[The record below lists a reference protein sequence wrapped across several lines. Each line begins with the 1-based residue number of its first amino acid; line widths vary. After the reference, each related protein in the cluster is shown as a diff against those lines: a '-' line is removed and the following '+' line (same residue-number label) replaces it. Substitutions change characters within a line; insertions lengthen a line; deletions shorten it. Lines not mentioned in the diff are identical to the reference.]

1 MKSDFSVSVTLQSEE
16 VKLRFRTMS
25 YSNYATLYLLIKGP
39 LSSRMLTFVR
49 VSINSQA
56 FCRWSDS
63 LTDLSYFVHQ
73 DNNHNLNGSLRAMK
87 SHCQTYTES
96 PPVFVLT
103 SCLLKLTMSHME
115 AETHEGIHKN
125 ETRSAQLRSL
135 LEQTKTTSCNIHF
148 FSIRWLPTS
157 APSLR
162 RCCCVNRDSKDL
174 RFEDMRQAWG
184 SLQGLQK
191 VHSTVGWEH
200 VHRIQKRTIFHLLP
214 GIQNLTSCNR
224 LN

>member
-1 MKSDFSVSVTLQSEE
+1 MILISWGMKSDFSVSVTLQSEE

-25 YSNYATLYLLIKGP
+25 YSDHATLYLLTKGP
-39 LSSRMLTFVR
+39 LSSRVLTFVR
-49 VSINSQA
+49 VSMNSQV

-73 DNNHNLNGSLRAMK
+73 DNNQNLNGSLRAMK

-96 PPVFVLT
+96 PPVFVMT

-135 LEQTKTTSCNIHF
+135 LKQTKTTSCNIHF
-148 FSIRWLPTS
+148 FQSGDYQQVRQVFDVAAVLTEIQRTWDFKTWD
-157 APSLR
+157 R
-162 RCCCVNRDSKDL
+162 HEGVCKDSRKY
-174 RFEDMRQAWG
+174 
-184 SLQGLQK
+184 
-191 VHSTVGWEH
+191 TV
-200 VHRIQKRTIFHLLP
+200 Q
-214 GIQNLTSCNR
+214 
-224 LN
+224 